1 MVIFHSYVKLPEGI
15 ISGGWVVVS
24 VETHHVL
31 HCLLKISLSDLLPF
45 LEIGPKLSYKQ
56 SKFWKRK
63 KLLQNRGKK
72 KNKKF
77 HPSPV
82 QLLRPSL
89 WVETCFFVFSRF
101 WTLCQSN
108 NVSCSFFCFC
118 FPFPWVPGINF
129 HPDKHPLAQLS
140 PLHFLYW
147 CLHWVSDFG
156 YWAIRENVQ

>member
-1 MVIFHSYVKLPEGI
+1 M
-15 ISGGWVVVS
+15 VS

-31 HCLLKISLSDLLPF
+31 HCLLKISLSDLLPGDWTQT
-45 LEIGPKLSYKQ
+45 LIQTIQILKEEKTAPKP
-56 SKFWKRK
+56 WKKTK
-63 KLLQNRGKK
+63 KT

-89 WVETCFFVFSRF
+89 WVETFFFVFSRF

-140 PLHFLYW
+140 PLHFLY
-147 CLHWVSDFG
+147 
-156 YWAIRENVQ
+156 